1 MQFIFTDVLTQTI
14 DGSLNSWRLSQLS
27 QQPRHEGGEVSRL
40 PEQLPGDLHLG
51 VRHVQTL
58 HEAQLSETFP
68 DYLLKNIPWPSTR
81 IRSGQ
86 SYLNALYPVL
96 HVSLQEAGLQ
106 SDQRVEEAQQV

>member
-14 DGSLNSWRLSQLS
+14 DGSLHSWRLGQLS
-27 QQPRHEGGEVSRL
+27 QQPRQEGREVSRL

-68 DYLLKNIPWPSTR
+68 DYLLKTFR
-81 IRSGQ
+81 GRALGSGQ
-86 SYLNALYPVL
+86 SYLNALHPVL